1 MPKSIQTA
9 GFPIYLEHFNLR
21 ETPFSLTPNTHFFY
35 AGAERGETLEALR
48 YASLHTEG
56 VITMTG
62 EVGTGKTMLSRM
74 LVEQKPP
81 NVEIVCVSNPALS
94 RDEIV
99 QLIAVELK
107 VRNLTGLRC
116 VDILTKLEARLIYLH
131 AKGKRVLVLI
141 DEAHVMSPLA
151 LEEIRLLSNLE
162 TNRHK
167 LLRIMLVGQ
176 DELNRILETPEM
188 RPLRERVTERFPL
201 GLLSALEVAEY
212 LSFRLRK
219 AGASPEVFS
228 PRAVLAIASAS
239 KGINRR
245 VNILAEKALVAA
257 YVSESRTVEL
267 EHARAAIREAM
278 FSKLAMR
285 QASSVHEVQPWKKLF
300 DLNYLLRTYGA
311 SPLY

>member
-1 MPKSIQTA
+1 MLKSIQT
-9 GFPIYLEHFNLR
+9 GGGPVYLDYFNLR
-21 ETPFSLTPNTHFFY
+21 EIPFSLTPNTHFFY

-62 EVGTGKTMLSRM
+62 EVGTGKTLLSRM
-74 LVEQKPP
+74 LVEQKPA
-81 NVEIVCVSNPALS
+81 NVEIVCVSNPGLS

-107 VRNLTGLRC
+107 VRNLTGLRS

-141 DEAHVMSPLA
+141 DEAHVMSPSA
-151 LEEIRLLSNLE
+151 LEEVRLLSNLE

-176 DELNRILETPEM
+176 DELNRTLATPEM

-201 GLLSALEVAEY
+201 GLLSTSEVAEY

-219 AGASPEVFS
+219 AGASPGLFS
-228 PRAVLAIASAS
+228 HRAVVAIARES

-245 VNILAEKALVAA
+245 VNILAEKALMAA
-257 YVSESRTVEL
+257 YVCESRTVEL
-267 EHARAAIREAM
+267 EHAKAAIREAA
-278 FSKLAMR
+278 FSGLVMGETR
-285 QASSVHEVQPWKKLF
+285 LSSPIQSLKKLLGLKYF
-300 DLNYLLRTYGA
+300 LGTGKANL
-311 SPLY
+311 SW

>member
-1 MPKSIQTA
+1 MLKSILAA
-9 GFPIYLEHFNLR
+9 GFPAYLGYFNLR
-21 ETPFSLTPNTHFFY
+21 ETPFSLTPNTHFFFG
-35 AGAERGETLEALR
+35 GAERGETLEALR

-74 LVEQKPP
+74 LVEQRPP
-81 NVEIVCVSNPALS
+81 NVEIVCISNPALS

-107 VRNLTGLRC
+107 VRNLAGLRP

-131 AKGKRVLVLI
+131 TKGKRVLVLI
-141 DEAHVMSPLA
+141 DEAHVMSPNA

-176 DELNRILETPEM
+176 DELNRTLATLEM

-201 GLLSALEVAEY
+201 GLLSASEVADY

-219 AGASPEVFS
+219 AGASPELFS
-228 PRAVLAIASAS
+228 AKATIAIANAS

-245 VNILAEKALVAA
+245 VNILAEKALMAA
-257 YVSESRTVEL
+257 YVAESRTVEI
-267 EHARAAIREAM
+267 EHAKAAISEAQ
-278 FSKLAMR
+278 FSGLEKGER
-285 QASSVHEVQPWKKLF
+285 VSNNSIISFRKLF
-300 DLNYLLRTYGA
+300 SFKYLVGLRKMNPTW
-311 SPLY
+311 